1 MKYIRVFISLLF
13 IFLTVIISSP
23 SYSEVLKGGIS
34 AVDMIP
40 DEFYGTWS
48 VISTRVETNN
58 ENFFKERTSDIWI
71 LQRAGNAIT
80 LTNPATL
87 ATSTISVDEVENN
100 TAKFSRASKSKY
112 EDETEHV
119 IITINDNTFI
129 GEDSL
134 EMKKF
139 STDNKLI
146 EHNIVKYRLEGKK
159 ISGRNAIL
167 YKTIR
172 E

>member
-1 MKYIRVFISLLF
+1 MRLFIAVLFLIMNVFIPSLCF
-13 IFLTVIISSP
+13 G
-23 SYSEVLKGGIS
+23 EVLKGGIS

-58 ENFFKERTSDIWI
+58 ESFFKERTSDIWI

-100 TAKFSRASKSKY
+100 TAKFSRESKNKY

-119 IITINDNTFI
+119 TITLNDNTFI
-129 GEDSL
+129 GEDTL

-139 STDNKLI
+139 SIDNKLI

-167 YKTIR
+167 YKMIR